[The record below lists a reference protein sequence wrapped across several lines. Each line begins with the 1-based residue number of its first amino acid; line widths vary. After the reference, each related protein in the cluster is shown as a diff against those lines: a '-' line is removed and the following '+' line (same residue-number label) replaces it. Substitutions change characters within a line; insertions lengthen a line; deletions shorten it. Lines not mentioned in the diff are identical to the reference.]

1 MTTSKGRLLFS
12 GGAVAAVAA
21 VALGGWW
28 LSRPELPSDW
38 SGRSQFCAE
47 AQNFALAN
55 QGEITGDQRV
65 EAMTGLIRSAPR
77 ELTPDL
83 ERLAGALGGH
93 HEPAT
98 AHDHGTTGSSPETA
112 EHDGGTAAHE
122 HDAGTTAHEHEH
134 ASAADASPPDT
145 AAVQASGRRAG
156 EFIERTCGVNLPN
169 IRT

>member
-1 MTTSKGRLLFS
+1 MSDRRLLLS
-12 GGAVAAVAA
+12 GGAVALVAA

-28 LSRPELPSDW
+28 LFRPDLPSDW
-38 SGRSQFCAE
+38 SGRDQFCAQ
-47 AQNFALAN
+47 AQTFALVN

-65 EAMTGLIRSAPR
+65 EAMAGLIRFAPR

-98 AHDHGTTGSSPETA
+98 GHDHGTAGPSPEVA
-112 EHDGGTAAHE
+112 AHEHGPGATDHDHDPGTAAHG
-122 HDAGTTAHEHEH
+122 HV
-134 ASAADASPPDT
+134 DASGVEEPVPNGE
-145 AAVQASGRRAG
+145 AVEASGRRAG
-156 EFIERTCGVNLPN
+156 EFIERTCRVNLPN